1 MKNEETVRL
10 TLEIPKK
17 YHRKLKSFAAM
28 HGKTIKEVVVD
39 STGYIMAQ
47 EEKAQKCDRC
57 HEPNEETIRV
67 LEEARQGKGLVKAK
81 DIKDLFKKL
90 RT

>member
-28 HGKTIKEVVVD
+28 HGKTIKEVVLD
-39 STGYIMAQ
+39 STGYVMAQ
-47 EEKAQKCDRC
+47 EEQIEECKRC
-57 HEPNEETIRV
+57 HEPNEDTIKV
-67 LEEARQGKGLVKAK
+67 IEEMLQGKNIARAK
-81 DIKDLFKKL
+81 DIKDLFKN
-90 RT
+90 